1 MAAVAA
7 YVVAWMQN
15 GILCECMLGKYAC
28 IMMAMRILL
37 SIKSRL
43 LSIKSRL
50 LKTKFKGPDWFGHE
64 TPSLAL
70 NDGKIF

>member
-43 LSIKSRL
+43 L
-50 LKTKFKGPDWFGHE
+50 KTKFKGPDWFGHE